1 MRVTLRNLVHG
12 SFSSFLDDGGY
23 GNKLLALCVEGK
35 SERLPAR
42 RGINLDPIICQS
54 TSTSKSTIDLIQ
66 KTWLCGSETIRGNL
80 LTDLNA
86 MEFSSL
92 GHLHPGGGD
101 EVYSIKPELESFFV
115 EKFESV
121 VGSMNLYGFQTKL
134 SRHDLFH
141 GHMFRSS
148 HVVTSSIDTA
158 TPQALLGILF
168 HCSEYPMYVPTQ
180 KDDNEE
186 EDEDDDDV
194 RLDDDQNINKEDIVM
209 AGIDLGF
216 CQKGSDCQPSL
227 GEWRY
232 RNVLWSTWWPLDES
246 SSPNDDDL
254 PTLQQVMW
262 LLDGAS
268 PEIAK
273 LRMDGTPFGPHC
285 PNTVFEDFLGT
296 PLADIFFIDG
306 NLYFTP
312 RCHFLHS
319 SCSVLA

>member
-1 MRVTLRNLVHG
+1 MRLPLRNFHG

-23 GNKLLALCVEGK
+23 GNKLLEFCVEGR

-42 RGINLDPIICQS
+42 QGINLDPIICQS
-54 TSTSKSTIDLIQ
+54 SSASRSTTDLIQ
-66 KTWLCGSETIRGNL
+66 KTWLYGSEAIRDNL

-92 GHLHPGGGD
+92 GHLHPGGGE

-115 EKFESV
+115 DKFESV
-121 VGSMNLYGFQTKL
+121 VDSMNLYGFQTKL
-134 SRHDLFH
+134 SRFDLFH
-141 GHMFRSS
+141 GHLFRSN
-148 HVVTSSIDTA
+148 HVVTSSTDTT

-168 HCSEYPMYVPTQ
+168 HCSEYPMYVPTK
-180 KDDNEE
+180 KDDDK
-186 EDEDDDDV
+186 EDEYD
-194 RLDDDQNINKEDIVM
+194 DDDQNNNEDVVM

-216 CQKGSDCQPSL
+216 CQNGSDCRPSL
-227 GEWRY
+227 EEWRY
-232 RNVLWSTWWPLDES
+232 RNVLWSTWWPLEES
-246 SSPNDDDL
+246 SLNDDL
-254 PTLQQVMW
+254 PKLQQLIL

-273 LRMDGTPFGPHC
+273 LRIDGTPFGSNC

-296 PLADIFFIDG
+296 PLADIFYIDG

-312 RCHFLHS
+312 RCHLLHS
-319 SCSVLA
+319 SSSILV